1 MVKSINVPYK
11 LCLLTFFKNYKSFYT
26 KRLKFTDFALLFD
39 CISVDILGLLVALQ
53 VDEDGGRASEQAV

>member
-26 KRLKFTDFALLFD
+26 KRHKFTDFALLFD
-39 CISVDILGLLVALQ
+39 CISVAIPGLLVALQ
-53 VDEDGGRASEQAV
+53 VDEDGNRMSRLSI

>member
-26 KRLKFTDFALLFD
+26 KCHKFKDFALLFD
-39 CISVDILGLLVALQ
+39 CISVAIPGLLVALQ
-53 VDEDGGRASEQAV
+53 VDEDGNRMSRLSI